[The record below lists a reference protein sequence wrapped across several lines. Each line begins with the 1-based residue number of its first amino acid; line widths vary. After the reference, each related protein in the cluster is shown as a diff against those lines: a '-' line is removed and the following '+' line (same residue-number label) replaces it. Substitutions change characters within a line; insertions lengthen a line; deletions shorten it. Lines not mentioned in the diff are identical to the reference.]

1 MIYVKINETLYPATV
16 RGKVSDSDWDGRETK
31 SITLTMDYL
40 TASQL
45 FVNNVQW
52 SIVDKSGTTEQEYDN
67 SDFVLAGDLVDH
79 RDGTI
84 TAVMGKLTD
93 LEEAYE
99 LMFGGI
105 EE

>member
-1 MIYVKINETLYPATV
+1 MV

-52 SIVDKSGTTEQEYDN
+52 SIVDSNGTTEQEYDN

>member
-1 MIYVKINETLYPATV
+1 M
-16 RGKVSDSDWDGRETK
+16 SDADWDGRQTK
-31 SITLTMDYL
+31 AITTAMDYN

-45 FVNNVQW
+45 FVNNAHW
-52 SIVDKSGTTEQEYDN
+52 SIVEILDKDQREYDN
-67 SDFVLAGDLVDH
+67 SDFILAGDLIDH

-99 LMFGGI
+99 LIFGGL
-105 EE
+105 EP